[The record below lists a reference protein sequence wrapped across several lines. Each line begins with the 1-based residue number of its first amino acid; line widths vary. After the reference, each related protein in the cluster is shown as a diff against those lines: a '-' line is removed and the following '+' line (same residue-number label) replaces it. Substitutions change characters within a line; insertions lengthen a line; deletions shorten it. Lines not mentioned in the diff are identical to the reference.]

1 MVTVCDVAKYI
12 LTKYKE
18 MTAMKL
24 QKLVYYAQAWNLVW
38 NEKSLFREQIEAWA
52 NGPVVR
58 ELYEAHKGQFKV
70 TADSLNCHANPSK
83 LSDRQKKTI
92 DNVLSFYAKKNA
104 QWLIDLSHME
114 EPWIEARTKANLK
127 DGERGHAI
135 ITHASMH
142 EYYSGLINK

>member
-1 MVTVCDVAKYI
+1 MVTVFDVAKYI
-12 LTKYKE
+12 LKQSGE

-24 QKLVYYAQAWNLVW
+24 QKLLYYSQAWSLVW
-38 NEKSLFREQIEAWA
+38 DEKPLFKEAIEAWA

-58 ELYEAHKGQFKV
+58 ELYDIHRGLFMV
-70 TADSLNCHANPSK
+70 NCSHLKQHGKIGNLTES
-83 LSDRQKKTI
+83 QKKTI
-92 DNVLSFYAKKNA
+92 DAVLKFYGKKKA

-114 EPWIEARTKANLK
+114 DPWKEARAQAELK

-142 EYYSGLINK
+142 EYYSGLQ